1 MKDINEKL
9 NNALSDDAMEAV
21 AGGAWTEN
29 QLKKLE
35 DYCEYVKWADDE
47 NSGRRTWRVLEMANE
62 YDNPADFVKHAKNKI
77 ACDIIEFAKGL
88 S

>member
-1 MKDINEKL
+1 MKDKKQNLSNE
-9 NNALSDDAMEAV
+9 LSDSDVEAV

-47 NSGRRTWRVLEMANE
+47 NSGRRTCRVLEAANE
-62 YDNPADFVKHAKNKI
+62 YDNPAEFVKNAKNTI
-77 ACDIIEFAKGL
+77 ACDIIEFVKGL
-88 S
+88 C

>member
-1 MKDINEKL
+1 MKDKKQNLSNEL
-9 NNALSDDAMEAV
+9 NNEAAEDV

-47 NSGRRTWRVLEMANE
+47 NSGRRTCRVLEAANE
-62 YDNPADFVKHAKNKI
+62 YDNPAEFVQNAKNKI
-77 ACDIIEFAKGL
+77 ACDIIEFVKGL
-88 S
+88 C

>member
-1 MKDINEKL
+1 MKNNKQNL
-9 NNALSDDAMEAV
+9 NNALSDEAVESV
-21 AGGAWTEN
+21 AGGEWTQN

-47 NSGRRTWRVLEMANE
+47 NSGRRTCRVLEIANE
-62 YDNPADFVKHAKNKI
+62 YDNPQEFVQNAKNKI

-88 S
+88 C